1 MREIL
6 FRGKSTKNNKW
17 AYGYYV
23 YDGILKEHLILWN
36 EDNEY
41 ADRGEYIDP
50 KTLGQ
55 YTGLKDKNENKIFEG
70 DILSYSDINESTGK
84 YIVKWKDSSSQFV
97 AMNDINFIPTWIWD
111 KLQII
116 GNIHDNKELIK

>member
-23 YDGILKEHLILWN
+23 YDAILKEHLILWN

-41 ADRGEYIDP
+41 ADRGEYIDL

-55 YTGLKDKNENKIFEG
+55 YTGLKDKNGKKIFEG
-70 DILSYSDINESTGK
+70 DILAYQKDDNSNN
-84 YIVKWKDSSSQFV
+84 YIVKWKESGSQFV
-97 AMNDINFIPTWIWD
+97 AMNDINFTPTWVWE
-111 KLQII
+111 KLEII
-116 GNIHDNKELIK
+116 GNIHDNKEN

>member
-23 YDGILKEHLILWN
+23 YDAILKEHLILWN

-41 ADRGEYIDP
+41 VDRGEYIDL

-55 YTGLKDKNENKIFEG
+55 YTGLKDKNGNKIFEW
-70 DILSYSDINESTGK
+70 DILAYQKDDNSNN
-84 YIVKWKDSSSQFV
+84 YIVKWKESGSQFV
-97 AMNDINFIPTWIWD
+97 AMNDINFTPTWVWE
-111 KLQII
+111 KLEII
-116 GNIHDNKELIK
+116 GNIHDNKEN